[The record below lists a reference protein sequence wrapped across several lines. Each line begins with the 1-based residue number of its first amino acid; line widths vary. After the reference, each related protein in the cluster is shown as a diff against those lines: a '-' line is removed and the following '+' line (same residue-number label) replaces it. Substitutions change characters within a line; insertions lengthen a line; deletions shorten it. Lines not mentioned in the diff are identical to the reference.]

1 MALSA
6 AVCWCAHCG
15 ALRRL
20 RAEGDYASCG
30 ACGKVLL
37 ELRGDAAGRRL
48 GVCGNGGA
56 GGGKKLARWVVAV
69 RVRKSAP
76 EPDAEKYQMQS
87 PPSSPHDPWI
97 EKHRQTVLT

>member
-37 ELRGDAAGRRL
+37 ELRGDAAAAAARRLRQRRCRRRKEARTVGRRRT
-48 GVCGNGGA
+48 GA
-56 GGGKKLARWVVAV
+56 EVGARTG
-69 RVRKSAP
+69 RGEIS
-76 EPDAEKYQMQS
+76 DAES
-87 PPSSPHDPWI
+87 A
-97 EKHRQTVLT
+97 VLTS